1 MIVVSSFWA
10 LEDALKLYRPAYLI
24 SLMDNV
30 DAVHTPENI
39 DASNHLRLGF
49 HDVEGKTPWNTPPS
63 TEDIDKIIEVA
74 FRWKNSGEPILVH
87 CTAGVSRSPAAGLI
101 LSSIRQPN
109 TEAEQAM
116 HLREKAPYCRP
127 NKLMI
132 KLADQALSLKGK
144 LIDATANMGKPDY
157 ETRPQPFVLNLY

>member
-10 LEDALKLYRPAYLI
+10 LEDALKLYRPAYLS
-24 SLMDNV
+24 SLMDHV
-30 DAVHTPENI
+30 DSVSTPETI
-39 DASNHLRLGF
+39 DAKNHLRLGF

-63 TEDIDKIIEVA
+63 SEDIGKIIEVA
-74 FRWKNSGEPILVH
+74 LRWKNSGEPILAH

-101 LSSIRQPN
+101 LSSIRQPDN
-109 TEAEQAM
+109 EAEQAM
-116 HLREKAPYCRP
+116 HLREQAPYCRP

-144 LIDATANMGKPDY
+144 LIDATANMGEPDY
-157 ETRPQPFVLNLY
+157 EGRPQPFVLNLY